1 MYHQAYTER
10 RSLMIRLFVTQSG
23 IAWKKN
29 CLDRLLKKTWA
40 TDSHGNRYIYG
51 SNEIPHGC
59 MKKKTI
65 YEIKG
70 LYRDSFRI
78 TGFEFGKGKKSLCI
92 VGSMRGNEVQ
102 QLYCC
107 SQLVK
112 KFRQLEEERRIRPD
126 VKILIIPCC
135 NPYSINTQKRF
146 WTIDNTDI
154 NRMFPGYDLGETT
167 QRIADGIF
175 SQIKDYEYGIQFTSF
190 YMPGEF
196 IPHVRLM
203 DEGYSD
209 VITAMKF
216 GMPYVVKRTVRPYDT
231 ATLNYN
237 WQVWNTK
244 AYSLYTSTTSRID
257 KKSAGQAVLSIL
269 RFCKSV
275 GFVKYQENGDHPS
288 IVISDKELI
297 SVRTAKSGIF
307 EPLVKVG
314 DSVDEGTP
322 LAEIINPYD
331 GSVMETLYAPR
342 RGTLFFMHSDPITY
356 AETAVIK
363 MV

>member
-1 MYHQAYTER
+1 
-10 RSLMIRLFVTQSG
+10 
-23 IAWKKN
+23 
-29 CLDRLLKKTWA
+29 
-40 TDSHGNRYIYG
+40 
-51 SNEIPHGC
+51 
-59 MKKKTI
+59 MKKKII

-257 KKSAGQAVLSIL
+257 KKSAGQAVLSVL

-314 DSVDEGTP
+314 DNVDEGTP
-322 LAEIINPYD
+322 LADIINPYD

>member
-1 MYHQAYTER
+1 
-10 RSLMIRLFVTQSG
+10 
-23 IAWKKN
+23 
-29 CLDRLLKKTWA
+29 
-40 TDSHGNRYIYG
+40 
-51 SNEIPHGC
+51 
-59 MKKKTI
+59 MKKKII

-342 RGTLFFMHSDPITY
+342 KGTLFFMHSDPITY

>member
-1 MYHQAYTER
+1 
-10 RSLMIRLFVTQSG
+10 
-23 IAWKKN
+23 
-29 CLDRLLKKTWA
+29 
-40 TDSHGNRYIYG
+40 
-51 SNEIPHGC
+51 
-59 MKKKTI
+59 MKKKII

-209 VITAMKF
+209 VITARKF

>member
-1 MYHQAYTER
+1 
-10 RSLMIRLFVTQSG
+10 
-23 IAWKKN
+23 
-29 CLDRLLKKTWA
+29 
-40 TDSHGNRYIYG
+40 
-51 SNEIPHGC
+51 
-59 MKKKTI
+59 MKKKII

-297 SVRTAKSGIF
+297 NVRTAKSGIF

>member
-1 MYHQAYTER
+1 
-10 RSLMIRLFVTQSG
+10 
-23 IAWKKN
+23 
-29 CLDRLLKKTWA
+29 
-40 TDSHGNRYIYG
+40 
-51 SNEIPHGC
+51 
-59 MKKKTI
+59 MKKKII

-342 RGTLFFMHSDPITY
+342 RGTLFFMHSGPITY

>member
-1 MYHQAYTER
+1 
-10 RSLMIRLFVTQSG
+10 
-23 IAWKKN
+23 
-29 CLDRLLKKTWA
+29 
-40 TDSHGNRYIYG
+40 
-51 SNEIPHGC
+51 

-112 KFRQLEEERRIRPD
+112 KFRQLEEEGRIRPD

-257 KKSAGQAVLSIL
+257 NKSAGQAVLSIL

-314 DSVDEGTP
+314 DNVDEGTP
-322 LAEIINPYD
+322 LADIINPYD

-342 RGTLFFMHSDPITY
+342 KGTLFFMHSDPITY

>member
-1 MYHQAYTER
+1 
-10 RSLMIRLFVTQSG
+10 
-23 IAWKKN
+23 
-29 CLDRLLKKTWA
+29 
-40 TDSHGNRYIYG
+40 
-51 SNEIPHGC
+51 
-59 MKKKTI
+59 MKKKII

-322 LAEIINPYD
+322 LAEIINSYD

>member
-1 MYHQAYTER
+1 
-10 RSLMIRLFVTQSG
+10 
-23 IAWKKN
+23 
-29 CLDRLLKKTWA
+29 
-40 TDSHGNRYIYG
+40 
-51 SNEIPHGC
+51 
-59 MKKKTI
+59 MKKKII

-257 KKSAGQAVLSIL
+257 KKSAGQAVLSVL

-314 DSVDEGTP
+314 DNVDEGTP
-322 LAEIINPYD
+322 LADIINPYD

-342 RGTLFFMHSDPITY
+342 KGTLFFMHSDPITY

>member
-1 MYHQAYTER
+1 
-10 RSLMIRLFVTQSG
+10 
-23 IAWKKN
+23 
-29 CLDRLLKKTWA
+29 
-40 TDSHGNRYIYG
+40 
-51 SNEIPHGC
+51 
-59 MKKKTI
+59 MKKKII

-112 KFRQLEEERRIRPD
+112 KFRQLEEEGRIRPD

-167 QRIADGIF
+167 QRVADGIF

-244 AYSLYTSTTSRID
+244 AYSLYPSTTSRID

-297 SVRTAKSGIF
+297 NVRTAKSGIF

-314 DSVDEGTP
+314 DSVDKGTP